1 MKHSATFGIVI
12 GILLLFVFIDWNG
25 QKPEIEG
32 CSETDYVK
40 VTSEYFITYC
50 KDNGKVWV
58 DSTWQEPT
66 NFERRWIETK

>member
-25 QKPEIEG
+25 QLPEPEK
-32 CSETDYVK
+32 CEETDYVQ
-40 VTSEYFITYC
+40 VTSAYVITYC
-50 KDNGKVWV
+50 KDTGKVLV